1 MYAYMQVDCMNKS
14 TPFKLL
20 WPWRYSM
27 TLSKEPNSKQQRLP
41 VTVLSGFLGAGKTTL
56 LNQVLNNREGR
67 RVAVIVNDMSDVNID
82 AALVERGGAQLSR
95 TEEKLVEM
103 SNGCICCTL
112 RDDLLAEVSRLAQ
125 EGRFDYLLIEST
137 GISEPIPVAQT
148 FTFEDENGVSLSQ
161 VSRLDTMVTV
171 VDAANF
177 RRDYNAAEALED
189 RGESLGED
197 DHRTVTDLLIDQIEF
212 ADVIVLNKLDLV
224 SNDQALEVEAIVKA
238 LNPGAKILMAMHGQV
253 PLESVLDTGLFDYD
267 KAASSAGWIREL
279 QGEHTPETEA
289 YGISSFSY
297 RTSQPFD
304 AEKLWSFLNDDDNW
318 RGVLRSK
325 GFFWVAADHRVAY
338 EWAQAGGVSYVNPAG
353 MWWAA
358 VSREH
363 WRHPEGQR
371 PDQQSDWHPR
381 FGDRA
386 QQLVFIGQQMD
397 EASMRARIDA
407 CLLDEQL
414 ASADSK
420 SWTGLRNP
428 FPELRIGD
436 SEQGAA

>member
-1 MYAYMQVDCMNKS
+1 MPLNRETSSSQS
-14 TPFKLL
+14 
-20 WPWRYSM
+20 
-27 TLSKEPNSKQQRLP
+27 RLP

-67 RVAVIVNDMSDVNID
+67 RVAVIVNDMSEVNID

-125 EGRFDYLLIEST
+125 EERFDYLLIEST

-148 FTFEDENGVSLSQ
+148 FTFEDENGVSLGQ

-171 VDAANF
+171 VDAASF
-177 RRDYNAAEALED
+177 LGDYNAADALQD
-189 RGESLGED
+189 RGESLGEE
-197 DHRTVTDLLIDQIEF
+197 DHRTVTDLLIDQVEF

-224 SNDQALEVEAIVKA
+224 SKDQAFEVKAIVTA
-238 LNPGAKILMAMHGQV
+238 LNPGAKIIMATRGQV
-253 PLESVLDTGLFDYD
+253 PLQSVLDTGLFDYE

-289 YGISSFSY
+289 YGISSFTY

-304 AEKLWSFLNDDDNW
+304 AEKLWAFLHDDGNW

-338 EWAQAGGVSYVNPAG
+338 EWAQAGGISNVDSAG

-358 VSREH
+358 VPREH
-363 WRHPEGQR
+363 WGHPEGQR
-371 PDQQSDWHPR
+371 PDQRPNWHPR

-386 QQLVFIGQQMD
+386 QELVFIGQRIP
-397 EASMRARIDA
+397 EAAMRARLDA
-407 CLLDEQL
+407 CLLDERL

-420 SWTGLRNP
+420 AWAELPNP
-428 FPELRIGD
+428 FPALRMVEE
-436 SEQGAA
+436 SA

>member
-1 MYAYMQVDCMNKS
+1 MAQEQ
-14 TPFKLL
+14 
-20 WPWRYSM
+20 M
-27 TLSKEPNSKQQRLP
+27 TDRNPSRLP

-67 RVAVIVNDMSDVNID
+67 RVAVIVNDMSEVNID
-82 AALVERGGAQLSR
+82 AALVERGGAELSR

-112 RDDLLAEVSRLAQ
+112 RDDLLAEVSRLAR

-148 FTFEDENGVSLSQ
+148 FTFEDEDGVSLSH

-171 VDAANF
+171 VDAASF
-177 RRDYNAAEALED
+177 LRDYNAAEALQE
-189 RGESLGED
+189 RGESLGEN

-224 SNDQALEVEAIVKA
+224 TADQAKEVEAIVKA
-238 LNPGAKILMAMHGQV
+238 LNPGAALIPATRGQV
-253 PLESVLDTGLFDYD
+253 PLERVLDTGLFDYD
-267 KAASSAGWIREL
+267 KAASSAGWIREM
-279 QGEHTPETEA
+279 QGEHTPETEE
-289 YGISSFSY
+289 YGISSFTY

-304 AEKLWSFLNDDDNW
+304 AEKLWAFLHDDASW
-318 RGVLRSK
+318 QGVLRSK

-338 EWAQAGGVSYVNPAG
+338 EWAQAGGVSNVDPAG

-358 VSREH
+358 IPRQH
-363 WRHPEGQR
+363 WNQPDGDR
-371 PDQQSDWHPR
+371 PDQRPTWHPR

-386 QQLVFIGQQMD
+386 QQLVFIGQEMN
-397 EASMRARIDA
+397 EEETRRRLDA
-407 CLLDEQL
+407 CLLDKKL
-414 ASADSK
+414 ADADSRAWDK
-420 SWTGLRNP
+420 LPNP
-428 FPELRIGD
+428 FPELSMIG
-436 SEQGAA
+436 

>member
-1 MYAYMQVDCMNKS
+1 MRRLMERLDSAA
-14 TPFKLL
+14 P
-20 WPWRYSM
+20 
-27 TLSKEPNSKQQRLP
+27 RLP

-67 RVAVIVNDMSDVNID
+67 RVAVIVNDMSEVNID
-82 AALVERGGAQLSR
+82 AALVERGGAELSR

-112 RDDLLAEVSRLAQ
+112 RDDLLEEVSRLAQ

-148 FTFEDENGVSLSQ
+148 FTFEDENGVSLSH

-171 VDAANF
+171 VDAASF
-177 RRDYNAAEALED
+177 LRDYSAAEALRD

-224 SNDQALEVEAIVKA
+224 SPEELAEVEAIVKA
-238 LNPGAKILMAMHGQV
+238 LNPGAKVLTATKAQV
-253 PLESVLDTGLFDYD
+253 PLDSVLDTGLFDYD
-267 KAASSAGWIREL
+267 EAASSAGWIREL
-279 QGEHTPETEA
+279 SGEHTPETEE
-289 YGISSFSY
+289 YGISSFTY
-297 RTSQPFD
+297 RTPRPFD
-304 AEKLWSFLNDDDNW
+304 AEKLWAFLHDEDNW

-325 GFFWVAADHRVAY
+325 GFFWVAADHHVAY
-338 EWAQAGGVSYVNPAG
+338 EWAQAGGVNHVGPAG

-358 VSREH
+358 VPREH
-363 WRHPEGQR
+363 WPQPEGER
-371 PDQQSDWHPR
+371 PDEQPEWHAR

-386 QQLVFIGQQMD
+386 QQLVFIGQDMD
-397 EASMRARIDA
+397 KEATRARLDA
-407 CLLDEQL
+407 CLLDESL
-414 ASADSK
+414 AFAESAAWAD
-420 SWTGLRNP
+420 LPNP
-428 FPELRIGD
+428 FPALQVVE
-436 SEQGAA
+436 EEE

>member
-1 MYAYMQVDCMNKS
+1 MNS
-14 TPFKLL
+14 NQDISSNHL
-20 WPWRYSM
+20 
-27 TLSKEPNSKQQRLP
+27 RLP

-67 RVAVIVNDMSDVNID
+67 RVAVIVNDMSEVNID

-148 FTFEDENGVSLSQ
+148 FTFEDENGVSLSHL
-161 VSRLDTMVTV
+161 SRLDTMVTV
-171 VDAANF
+171 VDAASF
-177 RRDYNAAEALED
+177 LRDYNAADDLRD
-189 RGESLGED
+189 RGESLGEED
-197 DHRTVTDLLIDQIEF
+197 DRTVTDLLIDQIEF

-224 SNDQALEVEAIVKA
+224 DEEQALEVEAIVKA
-238 LNPGAKILMAMHGQV
+238 LNPGAKILLATRGQV
-253 PLESVLDTGLFDYD
+253 PLECVLDTGLFDYE
-267 KAASSAGWIREL
+267 KAANSAGWIREL
-279 QGEHTPETEA
+279 QGEHTPETEE
-289 YGISSFSY
+289 YGISSFTY

-304 AEKLWSFLNDDDNW
+304 AEKLWAFLHDDENW

-338 EWAQAGGVSYVNPAG
+338 EWAQAGGVNSVNPSG

-358 VSREH
+358 VPRED
-363 WRHPEGQR
+363 WGHPEGQR
-371 PDQQSDWHPR
+371 PDQQAGWHER
-381 FGDRA
+381 FGDRS

-397 EASMRARIDA
+397 EAAIRARLDA
-407 CLLDEQL
+407 CLLDERL
-414 ASADSK
+414 ACADSK
-420 SWTGLRNP
+420 AWAELRNP
-428 FPELRIGD
+428 FPELCAD
-436 SEQGAA
+436 EEQA